1 MDIHIQGLDD
11 VMRDLRKARDEIQE
25 KAYVV
30 LKEKADDI
38 VDDMK
43 MTVPVRTMKLFST
56 IRARVSR
63 KKLIA
68 SIYAG
73 GKVKG
78 VDVGYATY
86 VEFGTRRES
95 KKNKKMIYVRAQP
108 FFYSTARKHEKEV
121 ERRLKNIVLNSIK
134 KGGAK

>member
-11 VMRDLRKARDEIQE
+11 VMKDLRKARDEIQE

-63 KKLIA
+63 KSLLA

-73 GKVKG
+73 GKVRG
-78 VDVGYATY
+78 VDVNYATY
-86 VEFGTRRES
+86 VEFGTRRKS

-121 ERRLKNIVLNSIK
+121 ERRLKNVVLNAIK
-134 KGGAK
+134 

>member
-86 VEFGTRRES
+86 VEFGTRRKS
-95 KKNKKMIYVRAQP
+95 KKTKKEIGAPPHP
-108 FFYSTARKHEKEV
+108 FFYPSARKHEKDIE
-121 ERRLKNIVLNSIK
+121 ERLKNVVLNAIK
-134 KGGAK
+134 

>member
-1 MDIHIQGLDD
+1 MDIHIQGLDN
-11 VMRDLRKARDEIQE
+11 VMKDLRKARDEIQE

-30 LKEKADDI
+30 LKEKTDDI

-43 MTVPVRTMKLFST
+43 MAVPIRTMKLFST

-78 VDVGYATY
+78 VNVDYATY
-86 VEFGTRRES
+86 VEFGTRRKIWDAAQVE
-95 KKNKKMIYVRAQP
+95 KKQKRDLHKSSAVFLPR
-108 FFYSTARKHEKEV
+108 S
-121 ERRLKNIVLNSIK
+121 
-134 KGGAK
+134 AKA